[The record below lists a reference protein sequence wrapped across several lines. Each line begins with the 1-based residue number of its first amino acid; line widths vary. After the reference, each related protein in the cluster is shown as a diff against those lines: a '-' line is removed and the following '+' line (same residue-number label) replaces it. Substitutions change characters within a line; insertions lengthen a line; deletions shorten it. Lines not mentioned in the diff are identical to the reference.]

1 MPDTLT
7 ASFRPSEALRRTGSS
22 ATITITQRARDMRAA
37 GLDVISLSAG
47 QPDFNTPAHIGEAA
61 AEAIRRGET
70 RYPPVAGIPELRS
83 AIAAKFRRENG
94 LEYQA
99 NETIV
104 STGGKQVIANALLAT
119 LGPGDEVVIPTP
131 SWVSYPQLTTY
142 CGATP
147 VLVPGDPRHQYKV
160 SPETVAAAI
169 TPRTRWIILN
179 TPNNP
184 TGAVYSAA
192 ELAALAEVLERHPQ
206 VWILTDDMY
215 EHLRY
220 DDIPFATMA
229 QVAPEL
235 KERTLTMN
243 GVSKAYAM
251 TGWRIGYGAGPR
263 PLIAAMEKLQTQI
276 TSGACSIAQWAAVAA
291 LRGPQDYVSR
301 SREVFDRRRKSVVAR
316 LRSIPGMTCD
326 MPGGAFYVYPSCTG
340 YIGRTTPAGRRIET
354 DEDFVMALLSEARV
368 ATVHGAAFGG
378 TDSFRISYAAADEE
392 LMRGCD
398 RIAEFCASLR

>member
-1 MPDTLT
+1 VLDNPAT
-7 ASFRPSEALRRTGSS
+7 SFQPSRALLRIGSS
-22 ATITITQRARDMRAA
+22 ATITITQTARDLRVA
-37 GLDVISLSAG
+37 GVDVISLSAG
-47 QPDFNTPAHIGEAA
+47 QPDFDTPAHIGEAA

-70 RYPPVAGIPELRS
+70 RYPPVAGIPELRA
-83 AIAAKFRRENG
+83 AIAAKFRREND
-94 LEYQA
+94 LDYQPT
-99 NETIV
+99 ETIV

-131 SWVSYPQLTTY
+131 SWVSYPQLAAY
-142 CGATP
+142 CGAVP
-147 VLVPGDPRHQYKV
+147 VLVAGDPARQHKV
-160 SPETVAAAI
+160 SPEALEAAI
-169 TPRTRWIILN
+169 TPRTRWLVLN

-192 ELAALAEVLERHPQ
+192 ELAGLAEVLARHPQ
-206 VWILTDDMY
+206 VWVLTDDMY

-229 QVAPEL
+229 QVAPAL
-235 KERTLTMN
+235 KDRTLTMN

-276 TSGACSIAQWAAVAA
+276 TSGACSIAQWAALAA
-291 LRGPQDYVSR
+291 LEGPQDYVATSR
-301 SREVFDRRRKSVVAR
+301 AAFDRRRKLVVGR
-316 LRSIPGMTCD
+316 LRAIPGMTCD
-326 MPGGAFYVYPSCTG
+326 MPQGAFYAYPSCAAF
-340 YIGRTTPAGRRIET
+340 IGRTTPCGTRIAT

-378 TDSFRISYAAADEE
+378 TDSFRVSYAAADED
-392 LMRGCD
+392 LVRGCD